1 MVQTFHI
8 KQSQPSNTSSAN
20 NAQLAKTILQ
30 TTALICKA
38 GQIST
43 MNSMQNWSDSY
54 CKTVISILNLART
67 ILQTSDQNWSD
78 SICKPMISILNLART
93 SLQTS
98 GHVFKPVIFKFILHP
113 PYHHI
118 TSQCSFWIST
128 KQCTIHSSP
137 VIPHSAALISKQFF
151 FFRSFEFSF
160 KPSFQ
165 INPASPPTPPGSVL
179 PQNSFVK
186 FCTST
191 SAAILQSL

>member
-30 TTALICKA
+30 TTAFICKA

-67 ILQTSDQNWSD
+67 I
-78 SICKPMISILNLART
+78 
-93 SLQTS
+93 LQTS

-160 KPSFQ
+160 NPSFQ

>member
-30 TTALICKA
+30 TTAFICKA

-67 ILQTSDQNWSD
+67 ILQTSEQNWSD
-78 SICKPMISILNLART
+78 SIFKPVIPFLNLART

-98 GHVFKPVIFKFILHP
+98 DLHSSSFI
-113 PYHHI
+113 YHMW
-118 TSQCSFWIST
+118 CSFWIST
-128 KQCTIHSSP
+128 MQCTHHSSP
-137 VIPHSAALISKQFF
+137 VIPHSAVLISK
-151 FFRSFEFSF
+151 
-160 KPSFQ
+160 
-165 INPASPPTPPGSVL
+165 
-179 PQNSFVK
+179 
-186 FCTST
+186 
-191 SAAILQSL
+191 

>member
-30 TTALICKA
+30 TTAFICKA

-78 SICKPMISILNLART
+78 SIFKPVIPFLNLART

-98 GHVFKPVIFKFILHP
+98 LQTSDLQVHSSSSISPYHILVFILDINQAMHYSFFTSHP
-113 PYHHI
+113 
-118 TSQCSFWIST
+118 TLCCSNLEIVF
-128 KQCTIHSSP
+128 
-137 VIPHSAALISKQFF
+137 L
-151 FFRSFEFSF
+151 
-160 KPSFQ
+160 
-165 INPASPPTPPGSVL
+165 
-179 PQNSFVK
+179 
-186 FCTST
+186 
-191 SAAILQSL
+191 LQKL